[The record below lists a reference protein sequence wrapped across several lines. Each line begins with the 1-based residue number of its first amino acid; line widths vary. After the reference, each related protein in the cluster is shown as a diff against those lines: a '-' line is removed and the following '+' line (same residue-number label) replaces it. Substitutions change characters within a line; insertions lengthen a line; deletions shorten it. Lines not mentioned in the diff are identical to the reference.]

1 MLKQHTQRVL
11 QEFAESVIAKAKQ
24 NLQSQG
30 KNVSNELMN
39 SFKQDIKVSD
49 NSIQLGISMAEHG
62 FYQDEGVKGVKS
74 GAKAPSSR
82 FKFGAGNSG
91 KGKIMDGV
99 FRWVKSKRIQFK
111 DRKAIGGK
119 GRFLSYER
127 TARLVARHVYDYGLK
142 PSRFMTEALET
153 EYKTLPDELITAY
166 GLDIDDFLKY
176 AFNENKSK

>member
-1 MLKQHTQRVL
+1 MLKAHTERVL
-11 QEFAESVIAKAKQ
+11 QEFAKSVITNAKQ

-30 KNVSNELMN
+30 KNVSNELAN
-39 SFKQDIKVSD
+39 SLKHEMKVSE

-74 GAKAPSSR
+74 GARAAGSR
-82 FKFGAGNSG
+82 FQFGSG
-91 KGKIMDGV
+91 KGGNGKLIDGI
-99 FRWVKSKRIQFK
+99 FKWVTSKRIQFR

-127 TARLVARHVYDYGLK
+127 TARLVARSVYDYGLR
-142 PSRFMTEALET
+142 PSRFMTKALEQ
-153 EYKTLPDELITAY
+153 EFKTLPDELVTAY

-176 AFNENKSK
+176 AFNENRNK